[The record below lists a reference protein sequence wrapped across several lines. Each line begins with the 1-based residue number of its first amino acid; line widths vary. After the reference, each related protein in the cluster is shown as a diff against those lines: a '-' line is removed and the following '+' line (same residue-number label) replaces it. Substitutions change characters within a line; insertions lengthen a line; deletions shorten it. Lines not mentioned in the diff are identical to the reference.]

1 MILRILYQPLRGLEA
16 PEGAV
21 KPVETSS
28 GKMQHVSISETLRA
42 SGAGGCVCGGGSHRP
57 VRVAEALSAHT

>member
-42 SGAGGCVCGGGSHRP
+42 SGAGGCVC
-57 VRVAEALSAHT
+57 V